1 MIDYHY
7 WTTPNGHK
15 VAIFLE
21 ESGLEYRITQVNL
34 SENKQF
40 AEDFLRISPNSKIP
54 AIIDDA
60 PADGGAPIAIFESGA
75 ILIYLA
81 DKIGKFIPSDRRGRV
96 EVMQWLFWQVGG
108 LGPMAGQQVFFRRAA
123 AEPFPYAI
131 ERYTSETRRL
141 FGVLNK
147 RLADRPYLAG
157 DEYTISDMA
166 AYPWAAPYTLLSQ
179 DIDEFPHAE
188 RWLDAIASRPAT
200 QRAYAL
206 AKAINPNAPQPPAP
220 RSAKTGF
227 IYDRTAVLIPG

>member
-21 ESGLEYRITQVNL
+21 ESGLEYRITEVNL
-34 SENKQF
+34 SKNKQF
-40 AEDFLRISPNSKIP
+40 SEDFLRIAPNNKIP
-54 AIIDDA
+54 AIVDDA
-60 PADGGAPIAIFESGA
+60 PADGGAPVSIFESGA

-81 DKIGKFIPSDRRGRV
+81 DKIGRFIPKDLRGRV

-123 AEPFPYAI
+123 PETIPFAI
-131 ERYTSETRRL
+131 ERYTDETKRL

-147 RLADRPYLAG
+147 RLADRPFLAG
-157 DEYTISDMA
+157 DDYTIADMA
-166 AYPWAAPYTLLSQ
+166 TYPWTAPYTLLNQ
-179 DIDEFPHAE
+179 TIDDFPHVE
-188 RWLDAIASRPAT
+188 RWLDAIAARPAT

-206 AKAINPNAPQPPAP
+206 AKQINPNAPQPPAP
-220 RSAKTGF
+220 RSA
-227 IYDRTAVLIPG
+227 